1 LYWHE
6 EKNMRV
12 KICGITRSCDLEAA
26 IRYGADALG
35 FVVGTTSSPR
45 NLTFNRAKKLIKQ
58 VPVFNTKV
66 AVTSS
71 MDLKTLRKISDIL
84 RPDAL
89 QLHNHNKTIVKNLR
103 NHNPHL
109 SLILATQI
117 DGKSPAYAKRV
128 SKYSDAIIA
137 DSPSNTGMG
146 GTGRTHDWG
155 LTSQIRD
162 GIYPRPLILAG
173 GLTPINVRSAIRKV
187 RPYAVD
193 VSGGV
198 EETKG
203 VKDHMKMKEFIMNA
217 KENHT

>member
-1 LYWHE
+1 
-6 EKNMRV
+6 MRV
-12 KICGITRSCDLEAA
+12 KICGITRPRDVEAA

-45 NLTFNRAKKLIKQ
+45 NLTVHRAKRLMKQ
-58 VPVFNTKV
+58 VPVFNMKV

-89 QLHNHNKTIVKNLR
+89 QLHNHNKTIVQTLR
-103 NHNPHL
+103 NHNLHL
-109 SLILATQI
+109 PLILGAQI
-117 DGKSPAYAKRV
+117 DGQSIAYAKHV

-137 DSPSNTGMG
+137 DSPSNNSMG
-146 GTGRTHDWG
+146 GTGRTHDWA
-155 LTSQIRD
+155 LTSRIRD
-162 GIYPRPLILAG
+162 TIYPRPLILAG
-173 GLTPINVRSAIRKV
+173 GLTPMNVRSAIRKV

-198 EETKG
+198 EKTKG
-203 VKDHMKMKEFIMNA
+203 VKDYMKMKEFIMNA

>member
-1 LYWHE
+1 M
-6 EKNMRV
+6 MRV
-12 KICGITRSCDLEAA
+12 KICGITRSRDVEAA
-26 IRYGADALG
+26 IQYGADALG
-35 FVVGTTSSPR
+35 FVVGTPSSPR
-45 NLTFNRAKKLIKQ
+45 NLTINRAKKLMKQ
-58 VPVFNTKV
+58 VPVFNMKV

-71 MDLKTLRKISDIL
+71 MDLKTLRKISDNL

-109 SLILATQI
+109 QLILTAQI
-117 DGKSPAYAKRV
+117 EGKSAAYAKRL

-146 GTGRTHDWG
+146 GTGNTHDWA

-162 GIYPRPLILAG
+162 TIYPHPLILAG
-173 GLTPINVRSAIRKV
+173 GLTPTNVQSAIRKV

-198 EETKG
+198 EKTKG
-203 VKDHMKMKEFIMNA
+203 VKDHTKMKEFIMNA
-217 KENHT
+217 KEIHN

>member
-1 LYWHE
+1 
-6 EKNMRV
+6 V
-12 KICGITRSCDLEAA
+12 EAA

-45 NLTFNRAKKLIKQ
+45 NLTVHRAKRLMKQ
-58 VPVFNTKV
+58 VPVFNMKV

-89 QLHNHNKTIVKNLR
+89 QLHNHNEAMVQILR
-103 NHNPHL
+103 NRNLHL
-109 SLILATQI
+109 PLILGAQI
-117 DGKSPAYAKRV
+117 DGQSIAYAKRV

-137 DSPSNTGMG
+137 DSSSNTGMG
-146 GTGRTHDWG
+146 GTGRTHDWA
-155 LTSQIRD
+155 LTSRIRD
-162 GIYPRPLILAG
+162 TIYPRPLILAG
-173 GLTPINVRSAIRKV
+173 GLTPMNVRSAIRKV

-198 EETKG
+198 EKTKG

-217 KENHT
+217 KEKHT

>member
-1 LYWHE
+1 
-6 EKNMRV
+6 MRV
-12 KICGITRSCDLEAA
+12 KICGITRPCDVEAA
-26 IRYGADALG
+26 IQYGADALG
-35 FVVGTTSSPR
+35 FVVGTTSSAR
-45 NLTFNRAKKLIKQ
+45 NLTITRAKKLMKE
-58 VPVFNTKV
+58 VPVFNVKV

-89 QLHNHNKTIVKNLR
+89 QLHNHNTTIVKTMR
-103 NHNPHL
+103 HHNPHL
-109 SLILATQI
+109 PLILAAQI
-117 DGKSPAYAKRV
+117 DGKSIAYAKRV

-146 GTGRTHDWG
+146 GTGRTHDWA

-162 GIYPRPLILAG
+162 KIYPRPLILAG

-198 EETKG
+198 EKTKG

>member
-1 LYWHE
+1 
-6 EKNMRV
+6 MRV
-12 KICGITRSCDLEAA
+12 KICGITRPRDLEAA

-45 NLTFNRAKKLIKQ
+45 NLTIDRAKKLMKQ
-58 VPVFNTKV
+58 VPVFNMKV

-71 MDLKTLRKISDIL
+71 MDLKTLLKISAIL
-84 RPDAL
+84 QPDAL
-89 QLHNHNKTIVKNLR
+89 QLHNHNKTIVQTLR
-103 NHNPHL
+103 KHNPRM
-109 SLILATQI
+109 SLILGAQI
-117 DGKSPAYAKRV
+117 DGRSIAYAKHL

-146 GTGRTHDWG
+146 GTGRTHDWT
-155 LTSQIRD
+155 LTTQIRD
-162 GIYPRPLILAG
+162 TIYPRPLILAG
-173 GLTPINVRSAIRKV
+173 GLTPMNVRSAIRKV
-187 RPYAVD
+187 RPYGVD

-198 EETKG
+198 EKTKG